1 MPDTSKSATRS
12 DRSEV
17 PDADRGPAHG
27 GDVPDSGTGE
37 HLPDIEERQLK
48 RLIDGVVD
56 FAIYMLDTE
65 GYVRSWNTG
74 GERIKGYTRDEV
86 IGTHFSRFYTPDDIA
101 SDAPARG
108 LRIARA
114 EGRFTAEGWRVR
126 KDGSAFHASVV
137 IDPIWQDDV
146 LVGYAKVTRDIT
158 DRLEHQE
165 RLEQSRDA
173 LLQSHKLEAVGK
185 LTLGLAHD
193 FNNLL
198 NIIINSLELVDHY
211 TMQPKAKKHL
221 QGAMRAA
228 ERGALLTRQ
237 LLTFGTGRVLVS
249 ERHSVATVIHDAM
262 DTLRRACH
270 DSVTLHARFDDD
282 LPGID
287 VDREQLE
294 AALLNLVS
302 NSRDAMPAGGHIA
315 ITATLR
321 DCALPHAADAP
332 PSRFICIQVSDNG
345 EGIPVEDQARVF
357 EPFYTTKEVGKGS
370 GLGLSQVF
378 GFARQSGGFA
388 ELKSASGEGT
398 NVSVCL
404 PVPRDSE

>member
-1 MPDTSKSATRS
+1 MSDTSPPAAG
-12 DRSEV
+12 
-17 PDADRGPAHG
+17 PDPGRTPRAL
-27 GDVPDSGTGE
+27 GDAAAIPLLDDDTQ
-37 HLPDIEERQLK
+37 QLK

-65 GYVRSWNTG
+65 GHVRSWNTG
-74 GERIKGYTRDEV
+74 GERIKGYTREEV
-86 IGTHFSRFYTPDDIA
+86 IGTHFSRFYTPEDIA

-108 LRIARA
+108 LRIARE

-126 KDGSAFHASVV
+126 KGGAVFHASVV

-158 DRLEHQE
+158 DRLEDQE

-173 LLQSHKLEAVGK
+173 LLQAHKLEAVGK

-237 LLTFGTGRVLVS
+237 LLTFGTGRALVS
-249 ERHSVATVIHDAM
+249 ERHSVATVIHEAM

-270 DSVTLHARFDDD
+270 DGVTLHARFDDD

-321 DCALPHAADAP
+321 ECAPPHAADAAA
-332 PSRFICIQVSDNG
+332 SRFICIEVSDNG
-345 EGIPVEDQARVF
+345 DGIPADDQARVF
-357 EPFYTTKEVGKGS
+357 EPFFTTKEVGKGS

-398 NVSVCL
+398 TVSLCL
-404 PVPRDSE
+404 PVPRDPE